1 MKKFLLTKEGKE
13 KLEAEYQHY
22 VEVLRPNVIRELS
35 EARAQGDLSENADY
49 DAAKKRQSEI
59 EGRIAELEAMLQ
71 NYEIINSDNKNKNVI
86 KLGSKVKIL
95 DLSEDEK
102 KLAEKYKIE
111 KDSLMKN
118 PLSKSYINLIEKA
131 QKSKNNL
138 FILSHLGHLF
148 TMQVQHT
155 LFLGVSLHS
164 TNTLLAF
171 TRSSRCKYKKKAQI
185 NTH

>member
-95 DLSEDEK
+95 DLSE
-102 KLAEKYKIE
+102 
-111 KDSLMKN
+111 N
-118 PLSKSYINLIEKA
+118 
-131 QKSKNNL
+131 
-138 FILSHLGHLF
+138 
-148 TMQVQHT
+148 
-155 LFLGVSLHS
+155 
-164 TNTLLAF
+164 
-171 TRSSRCKYKKKAQI
+171 
-185 NTH
+185 

>member
-13 KLEAEYQHY
+13 KLEAEYQNY

-95 DLSEDEK
+95 DLSENEEAEYTIVGTVEADPFNGKISYESL
-102 KLAEKYKIE
+102 LATSIIGAKVGDRITVKTQEPYEVEI
-111 KDSLMKN
+111 
-118 PLSKSYINLIEKA
+118 
-131 QKSKNNL
+131 L
-138 FILSHLGHLF
+138 FIE
-148 TMQVQHT
+148 
-155 LFLGVSLHS
+155 
-164 TNTLLAF
+164 N
-171 TRSSRCKYKKKAQI
+171 
-185 NTH
+185 

>member
-59 EGRIAELEAMLQ
+59 EGRIVELEAMLQ

-95 DLSEDEK
+95 DLSENEEAEYTIVGTVEADPFNGKISYESL
-102 KLAEKYKIE
+102 LATSIIGAKVGDRITVKTQEPYEVEI
-111 KDSLMKN
+111 
-118 PLSKSYINLIEKA
+118 
-131 QKSKNNL
+131 L
-138 FILSHLGHLF
+138 FIE
-148 TMQVQHT
+148 
-155 LFLGVSLHS
+155 
-164 TNTLLAF
+164 N
-171 TRSSRCKYKKKAQI
+171 
-185 NTH
+185 

>member
-71 NYEIINSDNKNKNVI
+71 NYEIINSDNKNKGLI

-95 DLSEDEK
+95 DLSENEEAEYTIVGTVEADPFNGKISYESL
-102 KLAEKYKIE
+102 LATSIIGAKVGDRITVKTQEPYEVEI
-111 KDSLMKN
+111 
-118 PLSKSYINLIEKA
+118 
-131 QKSKNNL
+131 L
-138 FILSHLGHLF
+138 FIE
-148 TMQVQHT
+148 
-155 LFLGVSLHS
+155 
-164 TNTLLAF
+164 N
-171 TRSSRCKYKKKAQI
+171 
-185 NTH
+185 

>member
-71 NYEIINSDNKNKNVI
+71 NYEIINSDSKNKNII
-86 KLGSKVKIL
+86 KLGSRVRIL
-95 DLSEDEK
+95 DLSENEEAEYTIVGTVEADPFNGKISYESQ
-102 KLAEKYKIE
+102 LATAISGAKVGDRITVKTKEPYE
-111 KDSLMKN
+111 V
-118 PLSKSYINLIEKA
+118 E
-131 QKSKNNL
+131 
-138 FILSHLGHLF
+138 ILS
-148 TMQVQHT
+148 VE
-155 LFLGVSLHS
+155 
-164 TNTLLAF
+164 N
-171 TRSSRCKYKKKAQI
+171 
-185 NTH
+185 

>member
-95 DLSEDEK
+95 DLSENEE
-102 KLAEKYKIE
+102 AEYTIVGTVEADPFNGKI
-111 KDSLMKN
+111 
-118 PLSKSYINLIEKA
+118 SYE
-131 QKSKNNL
+131 S
-138 FILSHLGHLF
+138 
-148 TMQVQHT
+148 
-155 LFLGVSLHS
+155 
-164 TNTLLAF
+164 LLA
-171 TRSSRCKYKKKAQI
+171 TSIIGAKVGDRITVKTKEPYEVEI
-185 NTH
+185 LYIEN